1 MKVSKRDGR
10 DQEFDKRKIT
20 SAMKKAYRAARGED
34 SDEFDIFAQ
43 QVADS
48 IAKSAVD
55 LWGIKNHKLLSVED
69 IQDIIENKLMASKY
83 KDVAK
88 HYILYRDK
96 RSKSREFN
104 TTFMKEVT
112 RKLEA
117 NDVENQNAN
126 MDEHSFGGRRGGTE
140 SVLMKKYALDYL
152 VSDIARKKHLDNEI
166 YIHDLDHF
174 ASGDHNCLSVPIDDL
189 LANGF
194 KTRQTDMRP
203 AGSISTAMHLL
214 AVIFQC
220 QSLEQFGGV
229 SSTHLDWTMVPYIR
243 KSFTKHLGD
252 GLAYIEKKSE
262 YKVNRFHKWLEND
275 KENHPDGT
283 IHLDDEE
290 FKSQHEEVWE
300 YAIDMTER
308 ETYQAVEAML
318 HNLNSLQSRSG
329 SQLPFSSVNY
339 GTCTLPE
346 GRMVTKSILEV
357 SIKGLGKFHRT
368 SIFPCQIFQCM
379 KGVNRKEGDPNY
391 DLFKLALKC
400 TALRLYPNYTNC
412 NWSGNAGY
420 DPNDP
425 RTFMST
431 IDKLVA

>member
-1 MKVSKRDGR
+1 MVVDKRDGR
-10 DQEFDKRKIT
+10 QQEFDQKKIVD
-20 SAMKKAYRAARGED
+20 AMVKAYEAERGEV
-34 SDEFDIFAQ
+34 DEEFKQFAE
-43 QVADS
+43 QVAESVEKLVKASWEVKD
-48 IAKSAVD
+48 
-55 LWGIKNHKLLSVED
+55 HKVLSVED
-69 IQDIIENKLMASKY
+69 IQDVIENKLMASRY

-88 HYILYRDK
+88 KYILYRNK
-96 RSKSREFN
+96 RTRSREYN
-104 TTFMKEVT
+104 ADFMKEVT

-229 SSTHLDWTMVPYIR
+229 SATHLDWSMVPYVR
-243 KSFTKHLGD
+243 KSFYKHFKD
-252 GLAYIEKKSE
+252 GCRYILNQEIDFEKDNEDFNVVEELISSPLYTDYDVSV
-262 YKVNRFHKWLEND
+262 YK
-275 KENHPDGT
+275 
-283 IHLDDEE
+283 
-290 FKSQHEEVWE
+290 
-300 YAIDMTER
+300 YALDMTEK
-308 ETYQAVEAML
+308 ETRQAVEAML

-339 GTCTLPE
+339 GTCALPE
-346 GRMVTKSILEV
+346 GRMVTRNILEV
-357 SIKGLGKFHRT
+357 SMEGLGKFHRT

-400 TALRLYPNYTNC
+400 TALRLYPNYC
-412 NWSGNAGY
+412 NVDWSGNAGY

-425 RTFMST
+425 RTYMST
-431 IDKLVA
+431 MG

>member
-1 MKVSKRDGR
+1 MELVIDKRDGR
-10 DQEFDKRKIT
+10 RQNFDKDKIVN
-20 SAMKKAYRAARGED
+20 AMVKACKAERGEA
-34 SDEFDIFAQ
+34 DEEFVAYANK
-43 QVADS
+43 VADS
-48 IAKSAVD
+48 IEELVKGSWEVKD
-55 LWGIKNHKLLSVED
+55 HKVLSVED
-69 IQDIIENKLMASKY
+69 VQDIIENKLMASRY

-88 HYILYRDK
+88 QYILYRDK
-96 RSKSREFN
+96 RARSREYN
-104 TTFMKEVT
+104 SDFMKEVT
-112 RKLEA
+112 RKIIAE
-117 NDVENQNAN
+117 DVENQNAN

-152 VSDIARKKHLDNEI
+152 VSDAARKKHINNEI
-166 YIHDLDHF
+166 YIHDLDHY
-174 ASGDHNCLSVPIDDL
+174 ASGDHNCLSIPIDDL

-203 AGSISTAMHLL
+203 AGSISSALHLL

-229 SSTHLDWTMVPYIR
+229 SATHLDWSMVPYVR
-243 KSFTKHLGD
+243 KSFWKHFKIGTEYFNEAINMNFD
-252 GLAYIEKKSE
+252 GMTDNSERSIEDE
-262 YKVNRFHKWLEND
+262 VYKAFPKVYK
-275 KENHPDGT
+275 
-283 IHLDDEE
+283 
-290 FKSQHEEVWE
+290 
-300 YAIDMTER
+300 YAMDMTEK
-308 ETYQAVEAML
+308 ETRQAVEAML

-346 GRMVTKSILEV
+346 GRMVTRNILEV
-357 SIKGLGKFHRT
+357 SIEGLGKFHRT

-400 TALRLYPNYTNC
+400 TALRLYPNYC
-412 NWSGNAGY
+412 NVDWSGNAGY

-425 RTFMST
+425 RTYTST
-431 IDKLVA
+431 MG

>member
-1 MKVSKRDGR
+1 MINKRDGR
-10 DQEFDKRKIT
+10 SQEFDRKKIIN
-20 SAMKKAYRAARGED
+20 AMIKACEAERGGID
-34 SDEFDIFAQ
+34 MEFVEFANK
-43 QVADS
+43 VADS
-48 IAKSAVD
+48 IEELAKSKD
-55 LWGIKNHKLLSVED
+55 LSVEE
-69 IQDIIENKLMASKY
+69 IQDIIENKLMASRY

-88 HYILYRDK
+88 QYILYRDK
-96 RSKSREFN
+96 RARSREYN
-104 TTFMKEVT
+104 SDFMKEVT
-112 RKLEA
+112 RKIIAE
-117 NDVENQNAN
+117 DVENQNAN

-152 VSDIARKKHLDNEI
+152 VSDTARKKHINNEI
-166 YIHDLDHF
+166 YIHDLDHY
-174 ASGDHNCLSVPIDDL
+174 ASGDHNCLSIPIDDL

-203 AGSISTAMHLL
+203 AGSISSALHLL

-229 SSTHLDWTMVPYIR
+229 SATHLDWSMVPYVR
-243 KSFTKHLGD
+243 KSFAKHFLD
-252 GLAYIEKKSE
+252 GIKYFSDDLIQY
-262 YKVNRFHKWLEND
+262 D
-275 KENHPDGT
+275 KEELYKCSIESSLYKEQPAAYR
-283 IHLDDEE
+283 
-290 FKSQHEEVWE
+290 
-300 YAIDMTER
+300 YAMDMTEK
-308 ETYQAVEAML
+308 ETHQAIEAML

-346 GRMVTKSILEV
+346 GRMVTRNILEV
-357 SIKGLGKFHRT
+357 SIEGLGKFHRT

-391 DLFKLALKC
+391 DLFKLALRC
-400 TALRLYPNYTNC
+400 TALRLYPNYCNV

-420 DPNDP
+420 DPEDP

-431 IDKLVA
+431 MGKV